1 MEREEVVRED
11 FPTARKGWDPD
22 AVRAHLESL
31 LARFP
36 SSPSGLGDAA
46 GERVATIVAA
56 AESTAAEIEAEA
68 RERAE
73 RTLSE
78 ARSEAER
85 ILAEAR
91 TEAESRLE
99 RAQGAVEGLVG
110 QAESLRAQI
119 GSLGESLTDDLRE
132 RAAAVSAEI
141 SPPAEPGPEPPVPT
155 PDPGPPV
162 PEPDPG
168 PPVPEPDPGPPV
180 PEPDPGPPAPDPDP
194 GPATPDP
201 PQPDPGPPTPDPAPD
216 PGTPE
221 PPPAPEPPTD
231 PEPGPPAPGGEEVS
245 TEDLI
250 AQLRGD
256 GAGAA
261 ANGGVAE
268 AAAEPVTGAEGDA
281 AAARL
286 VAMNLALE
294 GVERDEIVARLGAEF
309 GALLDAD
316 GLVDDVLSRTGR
328 G

>member
-1 MEREEVVRED
+1 MEREDVVRED

-31 LARFP
+31 FERLP
-36 SSPSGLGDAA
+36 TSPSGLGDAA

-73 RTLSE
+73 STLSE

-99 RAQGAVEGLVG
+99 RAQGAVESLVG
-110 QAESLRAQI
+110 QAESLRAQV
-119 GSLGESLTDDLRE
+119 GSLGASLTDDLRE

-141 SPPAEPGPEPPVPT
+141 SPPPEPGPEPPAPT

-168 PPVPEPDPGPPV
+168 PPAPTPDPAPPV

-194 GPATPDP
+194 GPVTPDP
-201 PQPDPGPPTPDPAPD
+201 PQPDPGPPSPDPAPD

-231 PEPGPPAPGGEEVS
+231 PEPGPPARGGEEVS

-256 GAGAA
+256 GEAAGAVNGDGEEAPGEAPA
-261 ANGGVAE
+261 ADA
-268 AAAEPVTGAEGDA
+268 DA

-294 GVERDEIVARLGAEF
+294 GVERDEIVIRLRAEF
-309 GALLDAD
+309 G
-316 GLVDDVLSRTGR
+316 GLESAEQLADDVLARAGR
-328 G
+328 A